1 MNETIQDITV
11 CVGIDYQKVLRQLQ
25 EYVTNDL
32 TPEMDGESF
41 IKILS
46 MICDDQTRRQLIGG
60 GGISGIPM
68 TRLSNYYGHT
78 YGKLARPFPSETV
91 IENIVPFLVINNW
104 FKVFY
109 IDAKQTLPYGA
120 VNSLKDYLIVPT
132 YVKTQQIEEY
142 FRKLFSANM
151 FEIIEL
157 KEIIV

>member
-1 MNETIQDITV
+1 MDETIQDITV

-41 IKILS
+41 VKILS

-109 IDAKQTLPYGA
+109 IHFKRDPILDPVTE
-120 VNSLKDYLIVPT
+120 VKDYLIVPT
-132 YVKTQQIEEY
+132 YVKTQQVEEH
-142 FRKLFSANM
+142 FRKLSSANM
-151 FEIIEL
+151 FEIIQL